1 MLGKSGGKGKWKEL
15 NLTPIHE
22 DEELDELGRFDSGN
36 FPTIDT
42 LDENNDDIGD
52 DNLSWNALTICV
64 ELYLIFCDL
73 VMVVWNY

>member
-1 MLGKSGGKGKWKEL
+1 M
-15 NLTPIHE
+15 TPIHE

-52 DNLSWNALTICV
+52 DNLS
-64 ELYLIFCDL
+64 
-73 VMVVWNY
+73 

>member
-1 MLGKSGGKGKWKEL
+1 MLSKSGGKGKWKEL

-42 LDENNDDIGD
+42 LDENNEDIGN
-52 DNLSWNALTICV
+52 DNLSWNVLTICV
-64 ELYLIFCDL
+64 ELYLILCDL

>member
-1 MLGKSGGKGKWKEL
+1 MLGKNGGQGKGKEL

-42 LDENNDDIGD
+42 LDEDDDDIQ
-52 DNLSWNALTICV
+52 DNDLS
-64 ELYLIFCDL
+64 
-73 VMVVWNY
+73 